1 MEQLIHS
8 PSTGRLLTKGPGAY
22 KIPGFSDIPSEFNV
36 SLLRGTSNPRAVY
49 SSKAVGEPPLF
60 LASSAFFAIKN
71 AIEVARIDAI
81 KSKGTSPSLND
92 KIFKL
97 DAPATSERIRMACL
111 DEFTDKIPELSK
123 TEKEKLAWGIQV

>member
-22 KIPGFSDIPSEFNV
+22 KIPGFGDIPSQFNV

-60 LASSAFFAIKN
+60 LASSVFFAIKN
-71 AIEVARIDAI
+71 AIEAARNDAT
-81 KSKGTSPSLND
+81 KSQNNSTKESI

-97 DAPATSERIRMACL
+97 DAPATAERIRMACIDDL
-111 DEFTDKIPELSK
+111 TEKIPELSIES
-123 TEKEKLAWGIQV
+123 EKMAWGVQV

>member
-22 KIPGFSDIPSEFNV
+22 KIPGFGDIPSQFNV

-60 LASSAFFAIKN
+60 LASSVFFAIKN
-71 AIEVARIDAI
+71 AIEAARNDATKSQNNLI
-81 KSKGTSPSLND
+81 KESI

-97 DAPATSERIRMACL
+97 DAPATAERIRMACIDDL
-111 DEFTDKIPELSK
+111 TEKIPELSIES
-123 TEKEKLAWGIQV
+123 EKMAWGIQV

>member
-22 KIPGFSDIPSEFNV
+22 KIPGFGDIPSQFNV

-60 LASSAFFAIKN
+60 LASSVFFAIKN
-71 AIEVARIDAI
+71 AIEAARSDATKSQNSSI
-81 KSKGTSPSLND
+81 KESV

-97 DAPATSERIRMACL
+97 DAPATAERIRMACIDDL
-111 DEFTDKIPELSK
+111 TEKIPELSIES
-123 TEKEKLAWGIQV
+123 EKMAWGIQV

>member
-22 KIPGFSDIPSEFNV
+22 KIPGFGDIPSQFNV

-60 LASSAFFAIKN
+60 LASSVFFAIKN
-71 AIEVARIDAI
+71 AIEAARKETTDSNDL
-81 KSKGTSPSLND
+81 SKEAGGR
-92 KIFKL
+92 IFKL
-97 DAPATSERIRMACL
+97 DAPATAERIRMACL
-111 DEFTDKIPELSK
+111 DQFTDKIPDLPIGC
-123 TEKEKLAWGIQV
+123 EKVAWGIQV